1 MLKGDQIK
9 PTIFAEN
16 NLKSDFTTDEL
27 YVFGKY
33 FLFFFSMFFT
43 KTLTI
48 KKNFRKTYS
57 DDFQILI

>member
-33 FLFFFSMFFT
+33 FL
-43 KTLTI
+43 I
-48 KKNFRKTYS
+48 FRNRNINNKEK
-57 DDFQILI
+57 F